1 MSRVNRGEVWLVDL
15 GYLAKTRPALVMSIP
30 SLDTDRALVAVVPHT
45 TSQRGTRFEVV
56 SGLRFLKHGAFDAQ
70 NINTVSEAKLI
81 RHLGTAPPD
90 LFNQV
95 IEAVELW
102 LGIRP

>member
-1 MSRVNRGEVWLVDL
+1 MSKANRGEAWLVDQ
-15 GYLAKTRPALVMSIP
+15 GYLAKTRPALVISIP
-30 SLDTDRALVAVVPHT
+30 PLDMDRALVAVVPHT

-56 SGLRFLKHGAFDAQ
+56 SGLRFLKPGAFDAQ

-81 RHLGTAPPD
+81 RHLGTVPPD

-95 IEAVELW
+95 VEAVELW
-102 LGIRP
+102 FGIRP